1 MQVPDHSRSDGLQAA
16 GAQIMDT
23 ARKVLHEGNAR
34 RVSITRDGDVVA
46 EFPLTFGVIGAV
58 LAGALA
64 ADQVIMTIVQLE
76 DIRADEQRLAKG
88 EWVLLTS
95 TNLIRPRVTPA
106 EIVPWASF
114 RNIWRGD
121 DAPR

>member
-1 MQVPDHSRSDGLQAA
+1 MSASAD
-16 GAQIMDT
+16 
-23 ARKVLHEGNAR
+23 VLN
-34 RVSITRDGDVVA
+34 
-46 EFPLTFGVIGAV
+46 VIGAV

-88 EWVLLTS
+88 EWVLLPS
-95 TNLIRPRVTPA
+95 TDLIRLRVTPA

-114 RNIWRGD
+114 RNIWRGED
-121 DAPR
+121 GPR